1 MSFKAVQN
9 EVDHLHAVSSRLEE
23 LADQLPAVSKEL
35 FAISRSLRNT
45 AILLAVLVEVRN
57 PKPI

>member
-9 EVDHLHAVSSRLEE
+9 EVDQINGVSSRLEE

-45 AILLAVLVEVRN
+45 AILLTVLVAVRD